1 MNRSVPKSL
10 LFLQAAIFL
19 PFSLIGAVELKT
31 LEQLN
36 QEADLLLKKLDEISG
51 LEKNEL
57 TYPARLK
64 TVELPDLPNFKEPN
78 SPTIQKDV
86 LLDFPFAYAPGPIN
100 SSLSTDEEDYQDLNF
115 AHPKNSKN
123 QFNFYLG
130 LSIPNDTEFSKD
142 GKKAKF
148 KSGVELG
155 IEYFRFFEDESYLG
169 GFIEAKFFESEF
181 AKDASTM
188 GDNRML
194 NFGGILGQNWQLSD
208 SLNFKTQIGLGA
220 SSNNYEFQALS
231 YDKTDLSFF
240 YAFLIG
246 LEYRWSHYFTT
257 SFYYELDGRAEASQ
271 LTYHTFNQFGFK
283 AGMAF

>member
-1 MNRSVPKSL
+1 MKQSLSKSL
-10 LFLQAAIFL
+10 LFLQSAIFL
-19 PFSLIGAVELKT
+19 PFSLQGAAKLKT

-51 LEKNEL
+51 FEQTEV
-57 TYPARLK
+57 TYPAQLK
-64 TVELPDLPNFKEPN
+64 TVELPDLPSFKEPN
-78 SPTIQKDV
+78 PPSLQQGDLID
-86 LLDFPFAYAPGPIN
+86 LPFADVPASMH
-100 SSLSTDEEDYQDLNF
+100 SSLSTNEEDYQDLDF
-115 AHPKNSKN
+115 AHPENSKN

-130 LSIPNDTEFSKD
+130 FSIPNDTEFSKD
-142 GKKAKF
+142 GKKTKF
-148 KSGVELG
+148 KTGVELG
-155 IEYFRFFEDESYLG
+155 VEYLRFFEDESYLG

-188 GDNRML
+188 GNNRMI
-194 NFGGILGQNWQLSD
+194 NFGGILGQNWQFSD
-208 SLNFKTQIGLGA
+208 SLNLKTQIGLGA
-220 SSNNYEFQALS
+220 SSNNYEFQTLS

-283 AGMAF
+283 AGIAF

>member
-1 MNRSVPKSL
+1 M
-10 LFLQAAIFL
+10 
-19 PFSLIGAVELKT
+19 PFSLLGAVKLKT
-31 LEQLN
+31 FEQLN

-51 LEKNEL
+51 LAKNEA
-57 TYPARLK
+57 TYPTRIE
-64 TVELPDLPNFKEPN
+64 TVELPDLPSSIEAS
-78 SPTIQKDV
+78 SPTLQQGE
-86 LLDFPFAYAPGPIN
+86 LMNLPFANETEPIN

-123 QFNFYLG
+123 KFNFYLG

-155 IEYFRFFEDESYLG
+155 IEYLRSFEDESYLG
-169 GFIEAKFFESEF
+169 GFIEGKFFESDF
-181 AKDASTM
+181 AKDSPTK
-188 GDNRML
+188 GDNRMI
-194 NFGGILGQNWQLSD
+194 NFGGILGQNWQFSD
-208 SLNFKTQIGLGA
+208 SLNLKTQIGLGA
-220 SSNNYEFQALS
+220 SSSNYEFQTLS

-240 YAFLIG
+240 YAFMIG

-257 SFYYELDGRAEASQ
+257 SLYYELDGRAEASQ

-283 AGMAF
+283 AGIAF

>member
-19 PFSLIGAVELKT
+19 PFSLLGAVKLKT

-51 LEKNEL
+51 FEKNEA
-57 TYPARLK
+57 TYPTRLE
-64 TVELPDLPNFKEPN
+64 TVELPDLPSFKEAN
-78 SPTIQKDV
+78 SPTPQQDE
-86 LLDFPFAYAPGPIN
+86 LMDLPFADETEPIN

-130 LSIPNDTEFSKD
+130 FSIPNDTEFSKD

-155 IEYFRFFEDESYLG
+155 IEYLRFFEDESYLG
-169 GFIEAKFFESEF
+169 GFMEGSFLNQNSL
-181 AKDASTM
+181 KDTSTK
-188 GDNRML
+188 GDNRMI
-194 NFGGILGQNWQLSD
+194 NFGGILGQNWQFSD
-208 SLNFKTQIGLGA
+208 SLNLKTQIGLGA
-220 SSNNYEFQALS
+220 SSNNYEFQNS
-231 YDKTDLSFF
+231 PTIK
-240 YAFLIG
+240 
-246 LEYRWSHYFTT
+246 
-257 SFYYELDGRAEASQ
+257 
-271 LTYHTFNQFGFK
+271 LT
-283 AGMAF
+283 

>member
-1 MNRSVPKSL
+1 MNRSVPKRL
-10 LFLQAAIFL
+10 LFLQAVIL
-19 PFSLIGAVELKT
+19 MPFSLLGAGKLKT
-31 LEQLN
+31 FEQLN

-51 LEKNEL
+51 LEKNEA
-57 TYPARLK
+57 TYPTRIE
-64 TVELPDLPNFKEPN
+64 TVELPDLPSSIEA
-78 SPTIQKDV
+78 SPPTLQQGE
-86 LLDFPFAYAPGPIN
+86 LMNLPFANETEPIN

-123 QFNFYLG
+123 QFNFHLG

-155 IEYFRFFEDESYLG
+155 IEYLRSFEDESYLG
-169 GFIEAKFFESEF
+169 GFIEGKFFESEF
-181 AKDASTM
+181 AKDSFTK
-188 GDNRML
+188 GDNRMI
-194 NFGGILGQNWQLSD
+194 NFGGILGQNWQFSD

-220 SSNNYEFQALS
+220 SSNNYEFQTLS

-240 YAFLIG
+240 YAFMIG
-246 LEYRWSHYFTT
+246 LEYRWSHFFTT

-283 AGMAF
+283 AGIAF

>member
-1 MNRSVPKSL
+1 MNRSAPQSL
-10 LFLQAAIFL
+10 LFLQAAFFL
-19 PFSLIGAVELKT
+19 PFSLLGAVKLKT

-51 LEKNEL
+51 FEKNEATYL
-57 TYPARLK
+57 TRLE
-64 TVELPDLPNFKEPN
+64 TVEFPDLPSSQEAN
-78 SPTIQKDV
+78 SPTLQQDELV
-86 LLDFPFAYAPGPIN
+86 DLPFVDETESIN
-100 SSLSTDEEDYQDLNF
+100 SSLSTNEEDYQDLNF
-115 AHPKNSKN
+115 AHPENSKN

-130 LSIPNDTEFSKD
+130 FSIPNDTEFSKD

-148 KSGVELG
+148 KPGVELG
-155 IEYFRFFEDESYLG
+155 IEYLRSFEDESYLG
-169 GFIEAKFFESEF
+169 GFIEAKYFESEF
-181 AKDASTM
+181 AKDASTN

-220 SSNNYEFQALS
+220 SSNNYEFQTLS

-246 LEYRWSHYFTT
+246 LEYRWSHFFTT

-283 AGMAF
+283 AGIAF

>member
-1 MNRSVPKSL
+1 MNQSVPIGL

-19 PFSLIGAVELKT
+19 PFTLLGAIELKT

-51 LEKNEL
+51 FEQMEGS
-57 TYPARLK
+57 YPTQLK
-64 TVELPDLPNFKEPN
+64 TVELPDLPSFPKAN
-78 SPTIQKDV
+78 SPTLQQDD
-86 LLDFPFAYAPGPIN
+86 LMDLPFADAPASLN
-100 SSLSTDEEDYQDLNF
+100 SSLSTNKEDYQDLDF
-115 AHPKNSKN
+115 AHPENSKN

-130 LSIPNDTEFSKD
+130 FSIPNDTEFSQD

-155 IEYFRFFEDESYLG
+155 VEYLRFFEDESYLG
-169 GFIEAKFFESEF
+169 GFVEAKFFESES
-181 AKDASTM
+181 AKDVSTK
-188 GDNRML
+188 GDNKMI
-194 NFGGILGQNWQLSD
+194 NFGGILGQNWQFSD
-208 SLNFKTQIGLGA
+208 SLNLKTQIGLGA
-220 SSNNYEFQALS
+220 SSNNYEFQTLS

-271 LTYHTFNQFGFK
+271 LTYHTFNQVGFK